1 MEIKTK
7 PATLAAGY
15 YTLPVRVVD
24 TDVAL
29 YDYYN
34 YLISLCWNE
43 SEISDMEPG
52 FWRGQL
58 WVKLSVGGTYKVGDK
73 VFLADMG
80 ELDGIHEIVY
90 INSNSEYFI
99 DATPGA
105 SFGAIAGAYPRMYNS
120 INWRISPD
128 SLGEAK
134 LDLHNTVKDFLEVK
148 LDTQAFGPFAS
159 FNTRFT
165 YEVFC
170 SNEFRWKETI
180 NQPQDNGGFAQI
192 TIDNSSLATT
202 PLKVGDKVTL
212 SYDMVSASFSDN
224 QFSGGDLAFPIQSG
238 RYPFL
243 VGQTVWVTGQTT
255 EPKYNGETTVKS
267 LLTNDSILVTNKA
280 FTTNTPQESGA
291 IYGHPR
297 PEWNG
302 TYQITG
308 LVESGA
314 DLLVTLDLAWTSALP
329 AGYTMYGTVRFA
341 EDVVLQSWNGDSF
354 NGVAFNANLPY
365 YDDALMASKV
375 FQSNQGNF
383 ASIYTPGVNYRVE
396 PIARFWLLSHNASNV
411 TGSTRVTYKFYNKAG
426 TLISTSYFALSGT
439 QADIYWPGGIEQ
451 ILGSATTN
459 TLPNIDDIFRYEVGI
474 TNNSGTYLRP
484 PINFRV
490 TFDCTTF
497 DVWHLIWRD
506 NWGSL
511 ATYPFKRQNIPSIEK
526 EAKTYYNTNFWN
538 NFDTTYDQ
546 YVEQSGG
553 DKTYFS
559 RHREKIELNTGWI
572 DQAELPLI
580 KDLFKANQVWL
591 VSPNSGIFSA
601 KIEETS
607 IPLNT
612 ELQELIEYKFNVTY
626 SKNTYSY

>member
-1 MEIKTK
+1 
-7 PATLAAGY
+7 
-15 YTLPVRVVD
+15 
-24 TDVAL
+24 
-29 YDYYN
+29 
-34 YLISLCWNE
+34 
-43 SEISDMEPG
+43 
-52 FWRGQL
+52 
-58 WVKLSVGGTYKVGDK
+58 
-73 VFLADMG
+73 
-80 ELDGIHEIVY
+80 
-90 INSNSEYFI
+90 
-99 DATPGA
+99 
-105 SFGAIAGAYPRMYNS
+105 
-120 INWRISPD
+120 
-128 SLGEAK
+128 
-134 LDLHNTVKDFLEVK
+134 
-148 LDTQAFGPFAS
+148 
-159 FNTRFT
+159 
-165 YEVFC
+165 
-170 SNEFRWKETI
+170 
-180 NQPQDNGGFAQI
+180 
-192 TIDNSSLATT
+192 
-202 PLKVGDKVTL
+202 
-212 SYDMVSASFSDN
+212 
-224 QFSGGDLAFPIQSG
+224 
-238 RYPFL
+238 
-243 VGQTVWVTGQTT
+243 
-255 EPKYNGETTVKS
+255 
-267 LLTNDSILVTNKA
+267 
-280 FTTNTPQESGA
+280 
-291 IYGHPR
+291 
-297 PEWNG
+297 
-302 TYQITG
+302 
-308 LVESGA
+308 
-314 DLLVTLDLAWTSALP
+314 
-329 AGYTMYGTVRFA
+329 MYGTVRFA

-553 DKTYFS
+553 DRTYFS

-580 KDLFKANQVWL
+580 KDLFKSNQVWL
-591 VSPNSGIFSA
+591 VSPNSGIISA

-612 ELQELIEYKFNVTY
+612 ELQDLIEYKFNVTY
-626 SKNTYSY
+626 SRNTYSY